1 MTKKQQKQ
9 QHDAMT
15 KIASRLLSETGA
27 QISIMDIG
35 KIYDAGR
42 AAASAGADIETAI
55 ATTIAQ
61 LRIN

>member
-42 AAASAGADIETAI
+42 TAISSGTDLETAI
-55 ATTIAQ
+55 AITIAQ
-61 LRIN
+61 LRTN